1 MQKYCGGFLSIGIL
15 LGAALALS
23 ALLIFAIPTKAQTY
37 KDNGGTTILGV
48 VPLGGCVAGGTC
60 VGPTGT
66 GSTVFS
72 GQQSCTTSAVA
83 LPSQGL
89 ANGIVVTALS
99 SNSSTVYVG
108 GASVTTSTGYPL
120 AAGQSIS
127 YALANVSSIY
137 VICSAASGGVAFT
150 GN

>member
-1 MQKYCGGFLSIGIL
+1 MRRVLAL
-15 LGAALALS
+15 LAGPLWATLALS
-23 ALLIFAIPTKAQTY
+23 LVVGLADAQTY
-37 KDNGGTTILGV
+37 KDANGTIVTGV
-48 VPLGGCVAGGTC
+48 VPLGGCLAGGNC